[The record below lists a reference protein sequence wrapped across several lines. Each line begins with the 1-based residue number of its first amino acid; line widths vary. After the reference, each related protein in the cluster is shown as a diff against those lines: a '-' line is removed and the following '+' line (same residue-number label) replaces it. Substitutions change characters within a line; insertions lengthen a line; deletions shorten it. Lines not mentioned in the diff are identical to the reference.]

1 MADPLPS
8 APDRAVAAA
17 LAELGC
23 PHGPLAVGGIGAGE
37 LAARHGTPLYAFD
50 AAVLRARL
58 DRVRAAMGNRI
69 EVLYSLKAN
78 PSVAVTAVV
87 RQAGAG
93 CEIASLGE
101 LEVARAA
108 GFDPRSLRFA
118 GPGKTT
124 EELAVG
130 LDQGLGTFH
139 VESAS
144 ELRELAALAARRG
157 IRADVALRVNPGT
170 GPAGARMRMA
180 GASSRFG
187 IDIAQVPGLL
197 AEAHQLPS
205 LRVRGLHVY
214 GGTQLFDAQSFV
226 HQATTLA
233 THADAW
239 ERELGIGLDE
249 LDLGGGFGIATYAGD
264 GSFDLDAAAAGIRD
278 LVARHDRPG
287 RRWFVELGRFLCGPA
302 GVYLTRVVRTKE
314 SGGIRHAVVDGGM
327 HHCAAAAGIGT
338 VLRRP
343 ALLVTA
349 AEPLGTGPAQTVG
362 GVLCTP
368 QDQFAEAMPL
378 PALREGDLVAVLHA
392 GAYGTT
398 FSPTGFL
405 SHPAPAEVLVDGGSS
420 RVVRT
425 RGIPADALRGQ
436 RW

>member
-8 APDRAVAAA
+8 TPDRAVAAA

-23 PHGPLAVGGIGAGE
+23 PHGPLAVGGIAAAE
-37 LAARHGTPLYAFD
+37 LAERHGTPLYVFD
-50 AAVLRARL
+50 GAVLRERL
-58 DRVRAAMGNRI
+58 GRVRAAMGDRI

-78 PSVAVTAVV
+78 PSVAVAALL

-108 GFDPRSLRFA
+108 GFDPRTLRFA

-124 EELAVG
+124 DELAAA
-130 LDQGLGTFH
+130 LEHGLGTFH
-139 VESAS
+139 VEGAG

-157 IRADVALRVNPGT
+157 IRADVALRVNPGA
-170 GPAGARMRMA
+170 GPSGSRLRMA

-187 IDIAQVPGLL
+187 IDLAQVPALL
-197 AEAHQLPS
+197 AEARELPA

-214 GGTQLFDAQSFV
+214 GGTQLFDAQAFV
-226 HQATTLA
+226 QQATTLVDHA
-233 THADAW
+233 TAW
-239 ERELGIGLDE
+239 ERELGIALDE

-287 RRWFVELGRFLCGPA
+287 RRWFVELGRYLCGPA

-327 HHCAAAAGIGT
+327 HHCAAAAGVGT

-343 ALLVTA
+343 ALLVA
-349 AEPLGTGPAQTVG
+349 AADPLGTGPAQTVG

-368 QDQFAEAMPL
+368 QDQFAEALPL
-378 PALREGDLVAVLHA
+378 PTLREGDLVAVLHA

-405 SHPAPAEVLVDGGSS
+405 SHPSPAEVLVDGGGS